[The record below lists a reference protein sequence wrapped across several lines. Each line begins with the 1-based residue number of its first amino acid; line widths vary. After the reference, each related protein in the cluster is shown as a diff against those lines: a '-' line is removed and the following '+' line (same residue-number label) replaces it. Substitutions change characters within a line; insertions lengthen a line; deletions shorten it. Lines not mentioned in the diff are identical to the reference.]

1 MLSEARPGCLET
13 DASGRW
19 PGSSKEKDKP
29 LCSTALGLEQRDP
42 WAKGSTRMKFGF
54 LTTAASL
61 QNVLT
66 SPYHFPECK
75 VLAGSQKTTGISRE

>member
-19 PGSSKEKDKP
+19 PSSSKEKDKP

-42 WAKGSTRMKFGF
+42 WAKGSARVKFGHSF
-54 LTTAASL
+54 FSTKCADLPLSL
-61 QNVLT
+61 
-66 SPYHFPECK
+66 P
-75 VLAGSQKTTGISRE
+75 GR

>member
-13 DASGRW
+13 DASGCW
-19 PGSSKEKDKP
+19 SSSSKEKYKP
-29 LCSTALGLEQRDP
+29 LCSIALGLEQRDP
-42 WAKGSTRMKFGF
+42 WAKGSARMKFGF

-66 SPYHFPECK
+66 SPITSWNVRC
-75 VLAGSQKTTGISRE
+75 